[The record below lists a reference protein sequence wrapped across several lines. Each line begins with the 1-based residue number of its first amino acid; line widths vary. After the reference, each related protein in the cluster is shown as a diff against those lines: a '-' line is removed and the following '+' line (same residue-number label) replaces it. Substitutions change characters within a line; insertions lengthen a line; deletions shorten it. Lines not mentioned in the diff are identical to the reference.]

1 MPAYFRRTVMNR
13 QKQECSPRNPEE
25 KQRHAPLTG
34 HFEVYHQ
41 NFPVP
46 GQKRRYQAASGTGCC
61 SDHKQGR
68 SAHSKGVFRLTSDVM
83 PGYPSRHRCSVWKY
97 QSKNFSPWKQSALHL
112 HCRDKR
118 LKYGHSAGLCWKRPR
133 QAPVYPEA
141 GSENLPKNTA
151 ARLENNRMQL

>member
-1 MPAYFRRTVMNR
+1 MPAYFRRTAMNR

-68 SAHSKGVFRLTSDVM
+68 SAHSKGVFRLTA
-83 PGYPSRHRCSVWKY
+83 RIFITASV
-97 QSKNFSPWKQSALHL
+97 FSLEVSIEKFFPMEAICFASAL
-112 HCRDKR
+112 
-118 LKYGHSAGLCWKRPR
+118 
-133 QAPVYPEA
+133 
-141 GSENLPKNTA
+141 
-151 ARLENNRMQL
+151 